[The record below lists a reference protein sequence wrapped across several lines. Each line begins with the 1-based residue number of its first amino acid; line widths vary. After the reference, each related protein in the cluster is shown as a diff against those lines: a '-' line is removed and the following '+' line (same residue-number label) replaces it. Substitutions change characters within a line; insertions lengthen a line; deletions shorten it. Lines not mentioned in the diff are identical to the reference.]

1 MAKSTELNVVENTAP
16 VTAEKEPEI
25 NYIDI
30 RDEEGRTYR
39 LQFNRRISEAMEREG
54 FVFDMDNKP
63 QTTIK
68 TLFRGA
74 FRMHHKGMMAERI
87 DKIWDAQRGKTKL
100 IAYLYSLYMK
110 PLGDLLAEPDEN
122 DEENPTWTIG

>member
-1 MAKSTELNVVENTAP
+1 MAKSTELEAVENAANIP
-16 VTAEKEPEI
+16 AEKEPEI

-30 RDEEGRTYR
+30 QDEDGRKYR

-63 QTTIK
+63 NTTIT

-74 FRMHHKGMMAERI
+74 FRMHHKGMMPEKI
-87 DKIWDAQRGKTKL
+87 DKIWKYQRGKSKL

-110 PLGDLLAEPDEN
+110 PLGELLDEEEN

>member
-1 MAKSTELNVVENTAP
+1 MAKSTELNAAENTAAVP
-16 VTAEKEPEI
+16 VEKEPEI
-25 NYIDI
+25 NFIDI
-30 RDEEGRTYR
+30 QDEDGWKYR

-54 FVFDMDNKP
+54 FVFDMENKP
-63 QTTIK
+63 NTTIT

-74 FRMHHKGMMAERI
+74 FRMHHKGMMPEKI
-87 DKIWDAQRGKTKL
+87 DKIWKFQRGKSKL

-110 PLGDLLAEPDEN
+110 PLGELLDEEKD

>member
-1 MAKSTELNVVENTAP
+1 MAKSTELTAVENAAAIP
-16 VTAEKEPEI
+16 AEKEPEV

-30 RDEEGRTYR
+30 LDEDGRKYR

-54 FVFDMDNKP
+54 FAFDMDNKP
-63 QTTIK
+63 NTTIT

-74 FRMHHKGMMAERI
+74 FRMHHKGMMPEKI
-87 DKIWDAQRGKTKL
+87 DKIWKFQRGKSKL

-110 PLGDLLAEPDEN
+110 PLGELLDEEEN

>member
-1 MAKSTELNVVENTAP
+1 MAKSTDTAAENTA
-16 VTAEKEPEI
+16 TTMAEKEPEI
-25 NYIDI
+25 NFIDI
-30 RDEEGRTYR
+30 RDEDGRTYR
-39 LQFNRRISEAMEREG
+39 LQFNRRVSEAMEREG

-63 QTTIK
+63 NTTIT

-74 FRMHHKGMMAERI
+74 FRMHHKGMMPEKI
-87 DKIWDAQRGKTKL
+87 DKIWKFQRGKSKL

-110 PLGDLLAEPDEN
+110 PLGELLDEEKD

>member
-1 MAKSTELNVVENTAP
+1 MAKSTDTAVENTA
-16 VTAEKEPEI
+16 TTMAEKEPEI
-25 NYIDI
+25 NFIDI
-30 RDEEGRTYR
+30 HDEDGRTYR

-63 QTTIK
+63 NTTIT

-74 FRMHHKGMMAERI
+74 FRMHHKGMMPEKI
-87 DKIWDAQRGKTKL
+87 EKIWKFQRGKSKL

-110 PLGDLLAEPDEN
+110 PLGELLDEEKD

>member
-1 MAKSTELNVVENTAP
+1 MAKSTDTAVENTAAVP
-16 VTAEKEPEI
+16 VEKEPEI
-25 NYIDI
+25 NYVDI
-30 RDEEGRTYR
+30 QDEEGRTYR

-54 FVFDMDNKP
+54 FVFDMENKP
-63 QTTIK
+63 NTTIT

-74 FRMHHKGMMAERI
+74 FRMHHKGMMPEKI
-87 DKIWDAQRGKTKL
+87 EKIWKFQRGKSKL

-110 PLGDLLAEPDEN
+110 PLGELLDEEKD

>member
-1 MAKSTELNVVENTAP
+1 MAKSTELTAVENAAP
-16 VTAEKEPEI
+16 IPEEKEPEI

-30 RDEEGRTYR
+30 RDESGRTYR

-54 FVFDMDNKP
+54 FVFDMENKP

-74 FRMHHKGMMAERI
+74 FRMHHKGMMPERI
-87 DKIWDAQRGKTKL
+87 DEIWNVQKGKTKL
-100 IAYLYSLYMK
+100 IAYLYSLYLK
-110 PLGDLLAEPDEN
+110 PLGELLNEDES
-122 DEENPTWTIG
+122 DDENPTWTVG

>member
-1 MAKSTELNVVENTAP
+1 MAKSTDTAVENTA
-16 VTAEKEPEI
+16 TTMAEKEPEI
-25 NYIDI
+25 NFIDI
-30 RDEEGRTYR
+30 HDEEGRTYR

-63 QTTIK
+63 NTTIT

-74 FRMHHKGMMAERI
+74 FRMHHKGMMPEKV
-87 DKIWDAQRGKTKL
+87 DKIWKFQRGKSKL

-110 PLGDLLAEPDEN
+110 PLGELLDEEKD

>member
-1 MAKSTELNVVENTAP
+1 MAKSTELTAVENAAQIP
-16 VTAEKEPEI
+16 EEKEPEI

-30 RDEEGRTYR
+30 RDESGRTYR

-54 FVFDMDNKP
+54 FVFDMENKP

-74 FRMHHKGMMAERI
+74 FRMHHKGMMPERI
-87 DKIWDAQRGKTKL
+87 DEIWNVQKGKTKI
-100 IAYLYSLYMK
+100 IAYLYSLYLK
-110 PLGDLLAEPDEN
+110 PLGELLNEDEN
-122 DEENPTWTIG
+122 DDENPTWTVG

>member
-1 MAKSTELNVVENTAP
+1 MAKSTELNAVENTA
-16 VTAEKEPEI
+16 TTLAEKEPEI
-25 NYIDI
+25 NFIDI
-30 RDEEGRTYR
+30 HDEEGRTYR

-63 QTTIK
+63 NTTIT

-74 FRMHHKGMMAERI
+74 FRMHHKGMMPEKI
-87 DKIWDAQRGKTKL
+87 DKIWKFQRGKSKL

-110 PLGDLLAEPDEN
+110 PLGELLDEEEN

>member
-1 MAKSTELNVVENTAP
+1 MAKSTETAAVENAAVIP
-16 VTAEKEPEI
+16 AEKEPEI

-30 RDEEGRTYR
+30 QDEDGRKYR

-63 QTTIK
+63 NTTIT

-74 FRMHHKGMMAERI
+74 FRMHHKGMMPEKI
-87 DKIWDAQRGKTKL
+87 DKIWKFQRGKGKL
-100 IAYLYSLYMK
+100 VAYLYSLYMK
-110 PLGDLLAEPDEN
+110 PLGELLDEEEN

>member
-1 MAKSTELNVVENTAP
+1 MAKSTDTAVENTA
-16 VTAEKEPEI
+16 TTMAEKEPEI
-25 NYIDI
+25 NFIDI
-30 RDEEGRTYR
+30 HDEEGRTYR

-63 QTTIK
+63 NTTIT

-74 FRMHHKGMMAERI
+74 FRMHHKGMMPEKI
-87 DKIWDAQRGKTKL
+87 EKIWKFQRGKSKL

-110 PLGDLLAEPDEN
+110 PLGELLDEEKD

>member
-1 MAKSTELNVVENTAP
+1 MAKSTELNAVENAADVP
-16 VTAEKEPEI
+16 VEKEPEI
-25 NYIDI
+25 NFIDI
-30 RDEEGRTYR
+30 QDEDGRKYR

-54 FVFDMDNKP
+54 FVFDMDNRP
-63 QTTIK
+63 NTTIT

-74 FRMHHKGMMAERI
+74 FRMHHKGMMPEKI
-87 DKIWDAQRGKTKL
+87 DKIWKFQRGKSKL

-110 PLGDLLAEPDEN
+110 PLGELLDEEKD

>member
-1 MAKSTELNVVENTAP
+1 MAKSTDTAVENTA
-16 VTAEKEPEI
+16 TTMAEKEPEI
-25 NYIDI
+25 NFIDI
-30 RDEEGRTYR
+30 QDEEGRTYR

-63 QTTIK
+63 NTTIT

-74 FRMHHKGMMAERI
+74 FRMHHKGMMPEKI
-87 DKIWDAQRGKTKL
+87 EKIWKFQRGKSKL

-110 PLGDLLAEPDEN
+110 PLGELLDEEKD
-122 DEENPTWTIG
+122 DEENPTWTVG

>member
-1 MAKSTELNVVENTAP
+1 MAKSTELNAVENAAA
-16 VTAEKEPEI
+16 VTVEKEPEI
-25 NYIDI
+25 NFIDI
-30 RDEEGRTYR
+30 QDEDGRKYR

-54 FVFDMDNKP
+54 FVFDMENKP
-63 QTTIK
+63 NTTIT

-74 FRMHHKGMMAERI
+74 FRMHHKGMMPEKI
-87 DKIWDAQRGKTKL
+87 DKIWKFQRGKSKL

-110 PLGDLLAEPDEN
+110 PLGELLDEEKD

>member
-1 MAKSTELNVVENTAP
+1 MAKSTELTAVENAAQIP
-16 VTAEKEPEI
+16 EEKEPEI

-30 RDEEGRTYR
+30 RDESGRTYR

-54 FVFDMDNKP
+54 FVFDMENKP

-74 FRMHHKGMMAERI
+74 FRMHHKGMMPERI
-87 DKIWDAQRGKTKL
+87 DEIWNVQKGKTKL
-100 IAYLYSLYMK
+100 IAYLYSLYLK
-110 PLGDLLAEPDEN
+110 PLGELLNEDEN
-122 DEENPTWTIG
+122 DDENPTWTVG

>member
-1 MAKSTELNVVENTAP
+1 MAKSTELTAVENAAP
-16 VTAEKEPEI
+16 IPAEKEPEI

-30 RDEEGRTYR
+30 QDEDGRKYR

-74 FRMHHKGMMAERI
+74 FRMHHKGMMPERI
-87 DKIWDAQRGKTKL
+87 DKIWDVQRGKTKL
-100 IAYLYSLYMK
+100 IAYLYSLYLK
-110 PLGDLLAEPDEN
+110 PLNELLNEDEGE
-122 DEENPTWTIG
+122 DENPTWTVG

>member
-1 MAKSTELNVVENTAP
+1 MAKSTDTAVENTA
-16 VTAEKEPEI
+16 TTMAEKEPEI
-25 NYIDI
+25 NFIDI
-30 RDEEGRTYR
+30 QDEEGRTYR

-63 QTTIK
+63 NTTIT

-74 FRMHHKGMMAERI
+74 FRMHHKGMMPEKI
-87 DKIWDAQRGKTKL
+87 EKIWKFQRGKSKL

-110 PLGDLLAEPDEN
+110 PLGELLDEEKD

>member
-1 MAKSTELNVVENTAP
+1 MAKSTENAVENAANITE
-16 VTAEKEPEI
+16 EKEQEI

-30 RDEEGRTYR
+30 RDRDGKTYR
-39 LQFNRRISEAMEREG
+39 LEFNRRISEAMEREG